1 MRADRGGRER
11 DMGSS
16 RPPMGDEDMRQ
27 RSRYPDTQQLFV
39 GNLPHTISEEEL
51 TSYFESKLD
60 LLLRNCGLLDS
71 LKVTFRRGTK
81 NNNAELISYVCSC
94 YQHKH
99 AFVTKHKIMHS

>member
-1 MRADRGGRER
+1 MLILFVYAFIDVDNFECRPMRADRVGRER

-51 TSYFESKLD
+51 TSYFESKSLD
-60 LLLRNCGLLDS
+60 SLLRNCGLLDS
-71 LKVTFRRGTK
+71 LKVTFRHGKK
-81 NNNAELISYVCSC
+81 NNNIE
-94 YQHKH
+94 
-99 AFVTKHKIMHS
+99 